1 MKLGE
6 GRTDRKKQYILQEQE
21 MSGISMLLFL
31 DWKSPATSKME
42 KRRISKPSRNGEV
55 SVAFHIF
62 KSGDRKS
69 GVESVHLPSQALG
82 DYLLNSASHNY
93 KNRKEKKGEE
103 RPVIREKPL
112 RSGENCWP
120 WFRTNKRSHLE

>member
-42 KRRISKPSRNGEV
+42 KHRISKPSRNGEV
-55 SVAFHIF
+55 SMAFHIF

-69 GVESVHLPSQALG
+69 GVESV
-82 DYLLNSASHNY
+82 YLHHKLW
-93 KNRKEKKGEE
+93 
-103 RPVIREKPL
+103 VTI
-112 RSGENCWP
+112 C
-120 WFRTNKRSHLE
+120 